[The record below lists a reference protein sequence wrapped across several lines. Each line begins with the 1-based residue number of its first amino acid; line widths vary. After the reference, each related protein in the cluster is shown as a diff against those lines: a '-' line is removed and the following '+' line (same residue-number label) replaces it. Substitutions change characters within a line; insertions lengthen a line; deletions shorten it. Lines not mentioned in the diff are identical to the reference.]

1 MRFYFTIYGIYVSNS
16 HFGRFVLAGHVPSAP
31 ISDVVVVIEL
41 DLMSKMSA
49 IIRRIITT
57 TNAPAAIGPYRWEFL
72 KVRPKAPEHKVG
84 VDSNVQKVTHKS
96 FNSKKRKLTMV
107 GVQGFTHL
115 IHTVMAPC

>member
-1 MRFYFTIYGIYVSNS
+1 MRFYFTIYGIYVSDS
-16 HFGRFVLAGHVPSAP
+16 HFGPFVLAGHVPSAP
-31 ISDVVVVIEL
+31 ISDVVAVVIDL

-72 KVRPKAPEHKVG
+72 KVRPKAREHKVG
-84 VDSNVQKVTHKS
+84 VDSNVQKMTHKS

-107 GVQGFTHL
+107 GV
-115 IHTVMAPC
+115 